1 MSLIP
6 LAFLALMAR
15 NIWKR
20 SEKLSK
26 IQQNL
31 ADHIS
36 ALNPANDACLIQ
48 EVKQRLVPTS
58 SYFTTYSYIQMP
70 NVYILL
76 LVAIGKIVIA
86 KNILRRA
93 ISMDDNQY
101 EYSSRDLNDTTITF
115 ESDGNESDEP

>member
-6 LAFLALMAR
+6 LAFLALIAR

-48 EVKQRLVPTS
+48 EVK
-58 SYFTTYSYIQMP
+58 
-70 NVYILL
+70 
-76 LVAIGKIVIA
+76 
-86 KNILRRA
+86 
-93 ISMDDNQY
+93 
-101 EYSSRDLNDTTITF
+101 
-115 ESDGNESDEP
+115 

>member
-1 MSLIP
+1 
-6 LAFLALMAR
+6 
-15 NIWKR
+15 
-20 SEKLSK
+20 
-26 IQQNL
+26 
-31 ADHIS
+31 
-36 ALNPANDACLIQ
+36 
-48 EVKQRLVPTS
+48 
-58 SYFTTYSYIQMP
+58 MP

-76 LVAIGKIVIA
+76 LVTIGKIVIA